1 MAAICSGDPLAALPT
16 TSTNGITGNW
26 APALNNTATTTYT
39 FTPTAGQC
47 ATSATLIITVN
58 PNITPTFNPVA
69 AICSGDPLAA
79 LPTTSTNGITGTW
92 APALNNTATTT
103 YTFTPT
109 AGQCATSA
117 TLTITVN
124 PILSPTIN
132 CGVSTTS
139 SVSFNW
145 AAVAGAT
152 GYTVSYTVNAGSPV
166 IIGPIGN
173 VLTYSVSGLTGGD
186 NVTITVTP
194 TGGAGTCFA
203 SSTITCT
210 ANACI
215 PPTASIS
222 YATPFCASIA
232 TPQTVTLT
240 GTGPY
245 TGGTY
250 NAVPAGLTIDVSTGE
265 ITPSTSTAGTYTVSY
280 TVAGVAGC
288 PGATATT
295 SVTINPVI
303 TPTFNPVTAICSGD
317 PLAALPTT
325 STNGITGT
333 WAPALNNTATTT
345 YTFTPTAGL
354 CATSATLIITV
365 NPSITPT
372 FNPVAAICSG
382 DLLAALPTTSTNGIT
397 GTWAPALNNTAT
409 TTYTFTPTAGQCAT
423 SATLTI
429 TVNPNITPTF
439 NPVAAICSGAA
450 LAALPTTSTNGI
462 TGTWAPALNNT
473 ATTTYTF
480 TPTAGLVCYY
490 GYTYHYG

>member
-1 MAAICSGDPLAALPT
+1 M
-16 TSTNGITGNW
+16 
-26 APALNNTATTTYT
+26 
-39 FTPTAGQC
+39 Q
-47 ATSATLIITVN
+47 VR
-58 PNITPTFNPVA
+58 
-69 AICSGDPLAA
+69 
-79 LPTTSTNGITGTW
+79 
-92 APALNNTATTT
+92 
-103 YTFTPT
+103 
-109 AGQCATSA
+109 
-117 TLTITVN
+117 
-124 PILSPTIN
+124 LS
-132 CGVSTTS
+132 
-139 SVSFNW
+139 
-145 AAVAGAT
+145 
-152 GYTVSYTVNAGSPV
+152 Y
-166 IIGPIGN
+166 IGPIGN

-232 TPQTVTLT
+232 TPQAVTLT

-250 NAVPAGLTIDVSTGE
+250 NAVPAGLTIDGATGA

-423 SATLTI
+423 SATLII
-429 TVNPNITPTF
+429 TVNPILSPTITCGVSTTSSVTF
-439 NPVAAICSGAA
+439 NWAAVAGA
-450 LAALPTTSTNGI
+450 T
-462 TGTWAPALNNT
+462 
-473 ATTTYTF
+473 
-480 TPTAGLVCYY
+480 
-490 GYTYHYG
+490 GYTVSYTGECRSACHT